1 MTEREGKK
9 SMEQQIQ
16 FEEAMQKLS
25 EIVEKLEGGEGSL
38 DEMIRLYEEGMSLVK
53 SCETQLDVY
62 ETKIVTL
69 NESIEEKRNAE

>member
-1 MTEREGKK
+1 
-9 SMEQQIQ
+9 MEQQIR

-53 SCETQLDVY
+53 SCEYQLDSY
-62 ETKIVTL
+62 EAKIEKL
-69 NESIEEKRNAE
+69 NEAAGGAGNAE

>member
-1 MTEREGKK
+1 
-9 SMEQQIQ
+9 MEQQIR

-53 SCETQLDVY
+53 SCETQLDAY
-62 ETKIVTL
+62 EAKIDKL
-69 NESIEEKRNAE
+69 NETAEGAGNAE